1 MCGKFA
7 LKGSLQE
14 ICAIFG
20 VSTALTVWPDEGD
33 AFPGQSLPVIIKDR
47 MGAALWGWPA
57 PVAGSRDFINI
68 RSETVAEKASF
79 ATDWKAGRR
88 CVIPAHG
95 FYEWDDNKTP
105 YFINFADAPVV
116 GLCGLWSRRPDG
128 QVCFGILTRGATPD
142 LASIHARMPMAVV
155 PSQARGW
162 LESGETPPALPVF
175 VKSLAAPI
183 KVG

>member
-14 ICAIFG
+14 ICAIFA

-33 AFPGQSLPVIIKDR
+33 AFPSQSLPIIIKDR
-47 MGAALWGWPA
+47 LGSALWGWPA

-79 ATDWKAGRR
+79 ASDWQAGRR

-105 YFINFADAPVV
+105 YFINFADAPVI

-142 LASIHARMPMAVV
+142 LAPIHARMPIAVM
-155 PSQARGW
+155 PAQARGW
-162 LESGETPPALPVF
+162 LESGETPPAPKVF